1 MSVVIKARIVENDE
15 VNIWKYIADDNEDA
29 ASNTLRLLDATYK
42 KLSRSPKIGKQRNDL
57 YKGLRSMPIGPG
69 RNNYVIFYL
78 PMRNGVKIVR
88 VMAGHRNITPD
99 MF

>member
-88 VMAGHRNITPD
+88 VMEGHRNITPD

>member
-1 MSVVIKARIVENDE
+1 MPAVIKARIVEYDE
-15 VNIWKYIADDNEDA
+15 VNIWKYIANDNEDA

-42 KLSRSPKIGKQRNDL
+42 KLSKSPKIGKQSNDL

-88 VMAGHRNITPD
+88 VMEGHRNITPD